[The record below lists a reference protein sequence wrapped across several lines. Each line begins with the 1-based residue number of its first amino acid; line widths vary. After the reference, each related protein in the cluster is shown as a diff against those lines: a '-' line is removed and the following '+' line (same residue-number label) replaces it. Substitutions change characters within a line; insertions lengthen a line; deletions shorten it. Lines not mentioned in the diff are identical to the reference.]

1 VHLDSGP
8 PTAVPGHVNCPLV
21 VTSEAHEPSL
31 QESTIEKNVSDSC
44 EQKNGSQSESVDV
57 SSTKSVNI
65 RSTRSDQGSLK
76 SDGKLE
82 SSATELVEAVCEPA
96 PQIDDVAKSS
106 VATANCVHAS
116 PPISEFP
123 VPCSSAVDSP
133 VVYLHGGQSQ
143 RSSESTGLSKAE
155 LVNTKNC
162 STEMIVGAD
171 DSGPFVRSTAV
182 SAPSDVSVRS
192 VRKDSVTEIG
202 AGDLLSPKNVT
213 IEISPIEGQ
222 RCETNECL
230 VKASVLTVDAQNSPI
245 QFKSPA
251 RQDSVTETGG
261 CTFPS
266 PQKTAVEMSPV
277 KAQCFETDECS
288 ITSVQV
294 SEFMVN
300 AQDPPIHSE
309 WQVSRRESVTETG
322 GSTMSSPRNNT
333 VEISPV
339 KAQHSGTDECPVKVP
354 GLVDNAQNS
363 HIHSGRPVS
372 RLESVTETGGC
383 TISGPQNTAVEI
395 SSQCCETEGCL
406 VEVSELMVSAKNS
419 PIYSEKPASQRE
431 SVKEID
437 GCTTSSRQN
446 TAAEISSVKAQ
457 CSETDECP
465 VEISELMVNAQ
476 NSPIHS
482 GRPVSL
488 LKSEAEAG
496 GCTMLSHKNTT
507 VEISPVKAQ
516 RSETVK
522 ISELMVSAKNSPIYS
537 EKPAS
542 QRESVKE
549 IDGCTTSSP
558 QNTAAEISSVK
569 AQCSETD
576 ECPVEISEL
585 MVNTKNSP
593 IHSGRP
599 VSRLE
604 SEREAGGCT
613 MSSPKNTTV
622 EISPVKAQ
630 YSETDV
636 QLSASSGDT
645 QPMETVDCLVQTS
658 THFIDHSCSPLPC
671 VVTHNVGSSPLKVET
686 RTASTSPIKFLQ
698 TVGRSMMTDP
708 WMIDISCSP
717 MTLPPH
723 CEGFCVASA
732 QTSPQ
737 HCSTK
742 STKYNTASFS
752 TDRPQSQRTT
762 DNTSPGGFRQNS
774 SIPAC
779 GEEFCQILSGAVS
792 DIASESSYV
801 SACNCDEEVPPQ
813 QVAAA
818 GRLESFKGSTQPH
831 SCDELFDDNSQLSET
846 SPRNVAHQPSGIYPS
861 QLPLPLQS
869 SAETRNSDTQ
879 PAELEDPVSHKLL
892 NLDDS
897 YSLESSQVFP
907 KCSDGE
913 KSEEVEIHQSED
925 KRHPAA
931 F

>member
-1 VHLDSGP
+1 MHLDSGP

-57 SSTKSVNI
+57 SSTQSVNI

-395 SSQCCETEGCL
+395 SPQCCETEGCL
-406 VEVSELMVSAKNS
+406 VEV
-419 PIYSEKPASQRE
+419 
-431 SVKEID
+431 
-437 GCTTSSRQN
+437 
-446 TAAEISSVKAQ
+446 
-457 CSETDECP
+457 
-465 VEISELMVNAQ
+465 
-476 NSPIHS
+476 
-482 GRPVSL
+482 
-488 LKSEAEAG
+488 
-496 GCTMLSHKNTT
+496 
-507 VEISPVKAQ
+507 
-516 RSETVK
+516 
-522 ISELMVSAKNSPIYS
+522 SELMVSAKNSPIYS